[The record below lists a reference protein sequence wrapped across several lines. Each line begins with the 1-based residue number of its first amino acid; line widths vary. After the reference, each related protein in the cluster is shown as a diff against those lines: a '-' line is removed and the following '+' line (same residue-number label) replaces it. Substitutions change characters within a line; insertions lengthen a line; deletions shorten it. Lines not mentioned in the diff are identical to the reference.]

1 MWRAKRYGLAVLPR
15 QSGKDVA
22 ASMEQSEAR
31 LRTAKTKGCGS
42 RQECLTMVFKLCQ
55 SAEKHW
61 RKLNGCA
68 LLKEVG
74 AGVEF
79 VDGIRKAA

>member
-1 MWRAKRYGLAVLPR
+1 
-15 QSGKDVA
+15 
-22 ASMEQSEAR
+22 
-31 LRTAKTKGCGS
+31 
-42 RQECLTMVFKLCQ
+42 MVFKLCQ
-55 SAEKHW
+55 SAERHW

-68 LLKEVG
+68 LLKEVS